1 MEIDGKKVA
10 STGTTGWRRQMILN
24 TNAELGGLDALGVA
38 DTIIASL
45 LLNYS
50 EKSYR
55 LNLDNTSENKKV
67 ISLLNEINENE
78 KTIISLLQRII
89 EDDKH

>member
-1 MEIDGKKVA
+1 MV
-10 STGTTGWRRQMILN
+10 LN

-38 DTIIASL
+38 DTVIAAM

-50 EKSYR
+50 SKSYK
-55 LNLDNTSENKKV
+55 LNSDNTLENQKV
-67 ISLLNEINENE
+67 ISLLNEINENQ
-78 KTIISLLQRII
+78 KIIISLLRNMI

>member
-1 MEIDGKKVA
+1 MEIDG
-10 STGTTGWRRQMILN
+10 
-24 TNAELGGLDALGVA
+24 
-38 DTIIASL
+38 
-45 LLNYS
+45 
-50 EKSYR
+50 
-55 LNLDNTSENKKV
+55 KKV

>member
-1 MEIDGKKVA
+1 MF
-10 STGTTGWRRQMILN
+10 LN
-24 TNAELGGLDALGVA
+24 TNIELGELDAISVT

-55 LNLDNTSENKKV
+55 LNLYNTSENKKV

-78 KTIISLLQRII
+78 KTIISLLKCII

>member
-1 MEIDGKKVA
+1 
-10 STGTTGWRRQMILN
+10 MILN
-24 TNAELGGLDALGVA
+24 TNTELGGLDALGVA

-50 EKSYR
+50 GKSYK
-55 LNLDNTSENKKV
+55 LNLDNTSGNKKV

-78 KTIISLLQRII
+78 KTTISLLQRII

>member
-1 MEIDGKKVA
+1 
-10 STGTTGWRRQMILN
+10 MILN
-24 TNAELGGLDALGVA
+24 TNAELGGLDALGVT

-50 EKSYR
+50 GKSYK
-55 LNLDNTSENKKV
+55 LNIDNTSENKKV

>member
-1 MEIDGKKVA
+1 
-10 STGTTGWRRQMILN
+10 MILN

-50 EKSYR
+50 EKSYK
-55 LNLDNTSENKKV
+55 LNLDNTSENKKA

-78 KTIISLLQRII
+78 RTIISLLQRII

>member
-1 MEIDGKKVA
+1 MHQI
-10 STGTTGWRRQMILN
+10 ILN
-24 TNAELGGLDALGVA
+24 TNTELGGLDALGVA

-50 EKSYR
+50 GKSYK
-55 LNLDNTSENKKV
+55 LNLDNVSENKKV

-78 KTIISLLQRII
+78 KTIISLLRHIV

>member
-1 MEIDGKKVA
+1 
-10 STGTTGWRRQMILN
+10 MILN

-50 EKSYR
+50 GKSYK

-78 KTIISLLQRII
+78 KTIICLLKCML

>member
-1 MEIDGKKVA
+1 
-10 STGTTGWRRQMILN
+10 MILN
-24 TNAELGGLDALGVA
+24 TNTELGGLDAIGIA

-50 EKSYR
+50 EKSYK
-55 LNLDNTSENKKV
+55 LNFDNVSENKKV

-89 EDDKH
+89 EDNKH

>member
-1 MEIDGKKVA
+1 
-10 STGTTGWRRQMILN
+10 MILN
-24 TNAELGGLDALGVA
+24 TNTELGGLDALGVA

-50 EKSYR
+50 GKSYK
-55 LNLDNTSENKKV
+55 LNLDNISENKKV

-78 KTIISLLQRII
+78 KTIISLLRHIV

>member
-1 MEIDGKKVA
+1 
-10 STGTTGWRRQMILN
+10 MILN
-24 TNAELGGLDALGVA
+24 TNAGLGGLDALGVA

-50 EKSYR
+50 GKSYK

-67 ISLLNEINENE
+67 IFLLKEINENE
-78 KTIISLLQRII
+78 KIIISLLQKII

>member
-1 MEIDGKKVA
+1 
-10 STGTTGWRRQMILN
+10 MILN
-24 TNAELGGLDALGVA
+24 TNAELGGLDAISVA

-45 LLNYS
+45 LLKYS
-50 EKSYR
+50 EKSYK

-78 KTIISLLQRII
+78 KTIISLLKCII

>member
-1 MEIDGKKVA
+1 
-10 STGTTGWRRQMILN
+10 MILN
-24 TNAELGGLDALGVA
+24 TNTELGELDVLSVT

>member
-1 MEIDGKKVA
+1 
-10 STGTTGWRRQMILN
+10 MILN
-24 TNAELGGLDALGVA
+24 TNTELGGLDALGVA

-50 EKSYR
+50 SKSYK
-55 LNLDNTSENKKV
+55 LNLDNISENKKA

-78 KTIISLLQRII
+78 KTIISLLRHIV

>member
-1 MEIDGKKVA
+1 
-10 STGTTGWRRQMILN
+10 MILN
-24 TNAELGGLDALGVA
+24 TNTELGGLDALGIA

-50 EKSYR
+50 GKSYK
-55 LNLDNTSENKKV
+55 LNLDNISENKKV

-78 KTIISLLQRII
+78 KTIISLLKCIV
-89 EDDKH
+89 EDNKH

>member
-1 MEIDGKKVA
+1 
-10 STGTTGWRRQMILN
+10 MILN
-24 TNAELGGLDALGVA
+24 TNTELGGLDALGVA

-45 LLNYS
+45 LLYYS
-50 EKSYR
+50 SKSCK
-55 LNLDNTSENKKV
+55 LNLDNISENKKV

-78 KTIISLLQRII
+78 RTIISLLRHIV

>member
-1 MEIDGKKVA
+1 
-10 STGTTGWRRQMILN
+10 MILN

-50 EKSYR
+50 EKSYK
-55 LNLDNTSENKKV
+55 LNLDNTSEIKR
-67 ISLLNEINENE
+67 LFLY
-78 KTIISLLQRII
+78 
-89 EDDKH
+89 

>member
-1 MEIDGKKVA
+1 
-10 STGTTGWRRQMILN
+10 MILN

-78 KTIISLLQRII
+78 KTIISLLRRII

>member
-1 MEIDGKKVA
+1 
-10 STGTTGWRRQMILN
+10 MILN
-24 TNAELGGLDALGVA
+24 TNTELGGLDALGIA

-50 EKSYR
+50 EKSYK
-55 LNLDNTSENKKV
+55 LNLDNISENKKV

-78 KTIISLLQRII
+78 KTIISLLKRII

>member
-1 MEIDGKKVA
+1 
-10 STGTTGWRRQMILN
+10 MILN
-24 TNAELGGLDALGVA
+24 TNAELGGLDSLGVA

-50 EKSYR
+50 EKSYK

-67 ISLLNEINENE
+67 ISILNEEYQVSDLMLFDNAEPNENL
-78 KTIISLLQRII
+78 KNLFDNYCKIIR
-89 EDDKH
+89 

>member
-1 MEIDGKKVA
+1 
-10 STGTTGWRRQMILN
+10 MILN
-24 TNAELGGLDALGVA
+24 TNTELGGLDALSVT

-50 EKSYR
+50 GKSYK

-67 ISLLNEINENE
+67 ISLLNEINKNE

>member
-1 MEIDGKKVA
+1 
-10 STGTTGWRRQMILN
+10 MILN
-24 TNAELGGLDALGVA
+24 TNAELGGLDALGIA

-50 EKSYR
+50 EKSYK
-55 LNLDNTSENKKV
+55 LNLDNISENKKV

>member
-1 MEIDGKKVA
+1 
-10 STGTTGWRRQMILN
+10 MILN
-24 TNAELGGLDALGVA
+24 TNAELGGLDALGDA

-50 EKSYR
+50 EKSYK

>member
-1 MEIDGKKVA
+1 
-10 STGTTGWRRQMILN
+10 MILN

-50 EKSYR
+50 EKSYK
-55 LNLDNTSENKKV
+55 LNLDNISENKKIV
-67 ISLLNEINENE
+67 SLLNEINENE

>member
-1 MEIDGKKVA
+1 
-10 STGTTGWRRQMILN
+10 MILN
-24 TNAELGGLDALGVA
+24 TNTELGGLDVIGVA

-50 EKSYR
+50 EKSYK

-67 ISLLNEINENE
+67 ISILNEINENE

>member
-1 MEIDGKKVA
+1 
-10 STGTTGWRRQMILN
+10 MILN
-24 TNAELGGLDALGVA
+24 TNPELGGLDALGVA

-50 EKSYR
+50 EKSYK
-55 LNLDNTSENKKV
+55 LNLDNISENKKV

>member
-1 MEIDGKKVA
+1 
-10 STGTTGWRRQMILN
+10 MILN
-24 TNAELGGLDALGVA
+24 TNAELGGLDALSVT

-50 EKSYR
+50 GKSYK
-55 LNLDNTSENKKV
+55 LNLDNTLENKKV

-78 KTIISLLQRII
+78 KTIISLLQKII

>member
-1 MEIDGKKVA
+1 
-10 STGTTGWRRQMILN
+10 MILN
-24 TNAELGGLDALGVA
+24 TNAELGGLDAIGVA

-50 EKSYR
+50 EKSYK

-78 KTIISLLQRII
+78 RTIISLLQRII
-89 EDDKH
+89 EDNKH

>member
-1 MEIDGKKVA
+1 
-10 STGTTGWRRQMILN
+10 MILN
-24 TNAELGGLDALGVA
+24 TNEELGGLDALGVA

-50 EKSYR
+50 GKSYK

-67 ISLLNEINENE
+67 IYLLNEINENE

>member
-1 MEIDGKKVA
+1 
-10 STGTTGWRRQMILN
+10 MILN
-24 TNAELGGLDALGVA
+24 TNAELGGLDALGIA

-50 EKSYR
+50 EKSYK
-55 LNLDNTSENKKV
+55 LNLDNISENKKV

-78 KTIISLLQRII
+78 KTIISLLKRII

>member
-1 MEIDGKKVA
+1 
-10 STGTTGWRRQMILN
+10 MILN
-24 TNAELGGLDALGVA
+24 TNGELGGLDALGVA

-50 EKSYR
+50 GKSYK

>member
-1 MEIDGKKVA
+1 
-10 STGTTGWRRQMILN
+10 MILN
-24 TNAELGGLDALGVA
+24 TNAELGGLDTLGVA

-50 EKSYR
+50 EKSYK
-55 LNLDNTSENKKV
+55 LNLDNISENKKIV
-67 ISLLNEINENE
+67 SLLNEINENE
-78 KTIISLLQRII
+78 KTIICLLKCML

>member
-1 MEIDGKKVA
+1 
-10 STGTTGWRRQMILN
+10 MILN
-24 TNAELGGLDALGVA
+24 TNAELGGLDVLGVA

-50 EKSYR
+50 EKSYK

>member
-1 MEIDGKKVA
+1 
-10 STGTTGWRRQMILN
+10 MILN
-24 TNAELGGLDALGVA
+24 TNPELGGLDAIGVA

-50 EKSYR
+50 EKSYK
-55 LNLDNTSENKKV
+55 LNLDNISENKKV

>member
-1 MEIDGKKVA
+1 
-10 STGTTGWRRQMILN
+10 MILN
-24 TNAELGGLDALGVA
+24 TNAELGGLDALGIA
-38 DTIIASL
+38 HTIIASL
-45 LLNYS
+45 LLNYP
-50 EKSYR
+50 EKSYK

-78 KTIISLLQRII
+78 KTIISLLRRII

>member
-1 MEIDGKKVA
+1 
-10 STGTTGWRRQMILN
+10 MILN

-50 EKSYR
+50 EKSYK

-67 ISLLNEINENE
+67 ISLLNEIHENE
-78 KTIISLLQRII
+78 QTIISLLQRII

>member
-1 MEIDGKKVA
+1 
-10 STGTTGWRRQMILN
+10 MILN
-24 TNAELGGLDALGVA
+24 TNTELGGLDALDVA

-50 EKSYR
+50 EKSYK
-55 LNLDNTSENKKV
+55 LNLDNISENKKIV
-67 ISLLNEINENE
+67 SLLNEINENE
-78 KTIISLLQRII
+78 KTIICLLKCIL

>member
-1 MEIDGKKVA
+1 
-10 STGTTGWRRQMILN
+10 MILN
-24 TNAELGGLDALGVA
+24 TNAELGGLDALGIA

-50 EKSYR
+50 EKSYK
-55 LNLDNTSENKKV
+55 LNLDNISENKNV

-78 KTIISLLQRII
+78 KTIISLLQRKI

>member
-1 MEIDGKKVA
+1 
-10 STGTTGWRRQMILN
+10 MILN
-24 TNAELGGLDALGVA
+24 TNAELGGLDAISVA

-45 LLNYS
+45 LLKYS
-50 EKSYR
+50 EKSYK
-55 LNLDNTSENKKV
+55 LNLDNISENKKV

-78 KTIISLLQRII
+78 KTIISLLKCIV